1 MADSPSTMKL
11 FDRLRWLPT
20 DSPTP
25 GTAEVSAKSCVLL
38 MLGGATPG
46 ASSAMSRKLR
56 PFSGSCSTSAAVTVA
71 AIWLRADS
79 STGAS
84 ACTVTLVATPSTA
97 STNGI
102 SNAAPTDSAIRR
114 CASLNPASCTISS

>member
-20 DSPTP
+20 DRPTP

-38 MLGGATPG
+38 MLGGATLG
-46 ASSAMSRKLR
+46 ASSATSRKLR
-56 PFSGSCSTSAAVTVA
+56 PLSGRLSTSATATVV

-79 STGAS
+79 SSGAS
-84 ACTVTLVATPSTA
+84 PWTVTLASMPSTVR
-97 STNGI
+97 TNGI
-102 SNAAPTDSAIRR
+102 SNADPTDSAIRR
-114 CASLNPASCTISS
+114 CASVNPAICTISS